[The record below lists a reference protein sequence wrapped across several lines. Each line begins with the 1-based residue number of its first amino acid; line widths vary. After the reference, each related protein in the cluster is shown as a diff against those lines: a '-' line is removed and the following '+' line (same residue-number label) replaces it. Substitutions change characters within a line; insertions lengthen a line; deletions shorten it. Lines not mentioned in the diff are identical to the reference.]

1 MKLKGRIAAV
11 AIGLALNITAS
22 CALAE
27 VIAVVGSRST
37 VTALTRLQ
45 VADIF
50 LGKAH
55 RFPNGVEA
63 VPVDLVEGSAARNE
77 FYVAFAEKSPAQIK
91 THWSKI
97 IFTGRGQPPVAV
109 ANGGEMRRRVAANPA
124 AIGYL
129 DRSLLDETLRE
140 VLPPAQ

>member
-1 MKLKGRIAAV
+1 MKPNGRIAAG
-11 AIGLALNITAS
+11 AIGLALSFTGS

-27 VIAVVGSRST
+27 VIVVVGSRST
-37 VTALTRLQ
+37 VTVLTRLQ

-50 LGKAH
+50 LGKVH

-63 VPVDLVEGSAARNE
+63 LPVDLVEGSAARNE

-97 IFTGRGQPPVAV
+97 IFTGRGQPPEAV
-109 ANGGEMRRRVAANPA
+109 ANGGEMRRRIAANPA

-129 DRSLLDETLRE
+129 ERSLLDGTLRE
-140 VLPPAQ
+140 VLPPTQ